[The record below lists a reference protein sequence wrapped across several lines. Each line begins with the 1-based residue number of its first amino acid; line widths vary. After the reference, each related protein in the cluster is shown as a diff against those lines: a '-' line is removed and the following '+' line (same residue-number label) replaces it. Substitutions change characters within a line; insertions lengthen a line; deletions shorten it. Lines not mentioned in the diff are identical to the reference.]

1 MREKITAIKKGGL
14 KQALP
19 YILLVGGIIGVL
31 CSLTLSIE
39 KVQLLRDP
47 STQPICNLNPV
58 FSCTSVITSPE
69 AEAFGFPNPYIGLV
83 GFAIVATIGSAI
95 LAGARYKRWFWI
107 GLQLGLLFALGFVHW
122 LIFQALYDIGAL
134 CLFCMIVWSVTIPM
148 FWYTLLYNLREK
160 NIKTPK
166 SLKSIVAFMQ
176 KHHAD
181 ILIAWYMIIIALIL
195 KRFWY
200 YWSTVL

>member
-1 MREKITAIKKGGL
+1 MREKIAAVKQSTL
-14 KQALP
+14 KQTIP
-19 YILLVGGIIGVL
+19 YILLIGGIIGVL

-39 KVQLLRDP
+39 KVQLLKDP
-47 STQPICNLNPV
+47 ATQPICNLNPV
-58 FSCTSVITSPE
+58 FSCSNVITSPQ

-83 GFAIVATIGSAI
+83 GFGIVATIGAGL
-95 LAGARYKRWFWI
+95 LAGARFKRWFWV
-107 GLQLGLLFALGFVHW
+107 GLQLGLLFAVGFVHW

-134 CLFCMIVWSVTIPM
+134 CLFCMIVWTITIPM

-166 SLKSIVAFMQ
+166 SLKSVVAFMQ

-181 ILIAWYMIIIALIL
+181 ILIAWYLIIIALIL

-200 YWSTVL
+200 YWSTLL